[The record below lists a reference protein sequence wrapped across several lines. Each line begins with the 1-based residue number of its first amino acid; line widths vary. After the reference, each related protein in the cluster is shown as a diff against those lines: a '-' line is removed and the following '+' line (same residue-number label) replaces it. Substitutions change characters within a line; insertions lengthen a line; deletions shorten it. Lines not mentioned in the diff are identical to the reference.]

1 MATGDACSRSSF
13 LEKTGAT
20 AVKDSEEKRAADLS
34 DLPMGIVPVAVVER
48 RPDEAGQCIH
58 VFPEFEDALDGVED
72 LEHLTI
78 LYWMHRFGPED
89 RRRLRV
95 HPRGDRSQPRKGVFA
110 LRSPLRP
117 NPIGVTTARLLRRDG
132 LDLYVEG
139 LDAVDGSPVIDI
151 KYGRV
156 E

>member
-1 MATGDACSRSSF
+1 M
-13 LEKTGAT
+13 
-20 AVKDSEEKRAADLS
+20 DSEERQTADAS
-34 DLPMGIVPVAVVER
+34 YLPLEIAPVATVECR
-48 RPDEAGQCIH
+48 TGDNGQCIH

-78 LYWMHRFGPED
+78 LYWMHRLRPED

-95 HPRGDRSQPRKGVFA
+95 HPRGDRSRPKKGVFA
-110 LRSPLRP
+110 LRSPMRP
-117 NPIGVTTARLLRRDG
+117 NPIGVTTARLIRREG

-139 LDAVDGSPVIDI
+139 LDALDGAPVIDI
-151 KYGRV
+151 KYGRA